1 MSTMSDPALRDISIV
16 IRAFEQVLRKLIRL
30 FLGKISLRKIQEM
43 VELVFVEE
51 AEQKL
56 KQENPGQNVALADI
70 AILAD
75 VDTRSIK
82 RIRSHIALSTPLHQD
97 ASFMNELIPEI
108 SVLDVWES
116 SEKYTDQQTGKPN
129 TLKIR
134 GPGATFESL
143 IREATSTNGVAVGS
157 YLKRLTES
165 RSITVLPG
173 GNEVQ
178 LTEMQYTS
186 FALTDQTTSLK
197 IGLAVVANL
206 LDTITHNLFAPAHG
220 GGAFYQRGCWTTRL
234 SKVDREKLR
243 KMTRRFL
250 SNSDKKARELI
261 RPYEKEQASAEQITA
276 GISMFYF
283 EEERVA

>member
-1 MSTMSDPALRDISIV
+1 MATMSDPALRDVSIV

-30 FLGKISLRKIQEM
+30 FIGKISLRKIQEM
-43 VELVFVEE
+43 VELIFVEE
-51 AEQKL
+51 AEDKL
-56 KQENPGQNVALADI
+56 KRENPSDNVALADL

-82 RIRSHIALSTPLHQD
+82 RIRSHIALSTPLHKD
-97 ASFMNELIPEI
+97 ASFMNELIPEV

-116 SEKYTDQQTGKPN
+116 SEKYTDKQTGKPK
-129 TLKIR
+129 TLQIT

-143 IREATSTNGVAVGS
+143 INEATSTNGVAVSS

-165 RSITVLPG
+165 MSIKILPG

-178 LTEMQYTS
+178 LTETQYTS
-186 FALTDQTTSLK
+186 FALTDQSTSLK

-206 LDTITHNLFAPAHG
+206 LDTITHNLLAPAQG
-220 GGAFYQRGCWTTRL
+220 DGAFYQRGCWTTRL
-234 SKVDREKLR
+234 SKTDREKLR
-243 KMTRRFL
+243 EMTKRFL
-250 SNSDKKARELI
+250 SKSDKKARELI
-261 RPYEKEQASAEQITA
+261 RPYEKEKACTEQITA